1 MSFSDMFKK
10 NNDLGGSKAFTTD
23 TSFKIKSKTAEGV
36 SLEANANPKGMH
48 LKGKW
53 KNDTINLTKVTASTD
68 GHFDFEGEL
77 ANAIDNATLSFG
89 YTVGSAAW
97 KAAKAKNNESCKLGF
112 RFNGVKDLDCGA
124 EIDLVSAPGSL
135 TLDACYQ
142 YEGFSFG
149 AEFGLNLPFD
159 TNAADGAKAPEA
171 GLDSAQVGV
180 KYASGD
186 FEVGASF
193 DDALD
198 KKVTTINFHHQA
210 SADTQWGVIAEQA
223 KDGEWMD
230 RAWGMKA
237 TMETKLDN
245 QTTATVGL
253 NKDLV
258 FDCKY
263 AQTVSSGLK
272 MTYQAQISADGAK
285 LAGDGKFGIGFEVS
299 A

>member
-10 NNDLGGSKAFTTD
+10 NSDLGGAKAFTTD

-53 KNDTINLTKVTASTD
+53 KNDTVNLTKVTASTD
-68 GHFDFEGEL
+68 GHFDLEGEL
-77 ANAIDNATLSFG
+77 ANAIDNATITFG
-89 YTVGSAAW
+89 YTVGSEAW
-97 KAAKAKNNESCKLGF
+97 KAAKSKNNESAKFGF
-112 RFNGVKDLDCGA
+112 RFSGVKDLDCGA
-124 EIDLVSAPGSL
+124 EVDLVSSPASL
-135 TLDACYQ
+135 TLDACYK
-142 YEGFSFG
+142 YEGFSVG
-149 AEFGLNLPFD
+149 GEFGLNLPFD
-159 TNAADGAKAPEA
+159 NTVDNAAAPEA
-171 GLDSAQVGV
+171 GLDSATVGL

-186 FEVGASF
+186 FEVGATF
-193 DDALD
+193 DDALGA
-198 KKVTTINFHHQA
+198 KLTTINFHHQA
-210 SADTQWGVIAEQA
+210 SADTQWGVIAEQS
-223 KDGEWMD
+223 KGDEWLN

-237 TMETKLDN
+237 TVQYQVDN

-253 NKDLV
+253 NKDMV

-272 MTYQAQISADGAK
+272 MTYQAQINADGVK